1 MLATYH
7 SYTTV
12 PAPVHTWLLH
22 RKYHFFS
29 SGKVLIW
36 VLNPLFSVHRF
47 ANLSLYDLHL
57 NMHMRTHACISRH
70 SITICMAYTKF
81 CKDVLNSLMGMPPPH
96 PSPSL
101 PFGPYLSLSAT
112 KMTLRSNSNEAKIR
126 ISWRTLRQVKRHS
139 KSTCSSRE
147 SMGRRSSNTCMKR
160 KAVAEATR

>member
-7 SYTTV
+7 FYTIV

-22 RKYHFFS
+22 RKYHFSS
-29 SGKVLIW
+29 SGKVLNW
-36 VLNPLFSVHRF
+36 VLNPPFSVHRF

-57 NMHMRTHACISRH
+57 NTHMCTHACISRH
-70 SITICMAYTKF
+70 STTICMAYTKF